1 MFILVWILVFFGK
14 GQEECGCRLVTV
26 KLISVQMILCEDVVE
41 RLQVA
46 EDLILVADAAI
57 SAPI

>member
-1 MFILVWILVFFGK
+1 
-14 GQEECGCRLVTV
+14 
-26 KLISVQMILCEDVVE
+26 VQMILCEDVVE